1 MKSHKN
7 YDLNSLELRLI
18 SMRIPFMKMIALPR
32 GQQRSIHGPAVN
44 IPANLSSI
52 CDLLPRLPSES
63 QLIPMKL
70 KRKLKYKGHYMY
82 EYICPAKPF
91 TALRW
96 LKSQSHIY
104 ANITINPNW
113 EEQSEEDH
121 LTLFSALMQQDCSGE
136 DCEISVKLP
145 SRDPKSNSSYEGS
158 SKIAQTYQK
167 LRCLASERGFVI
179 KDVPADGDCLF
190 SAISVQLESIGIQ
203 KVESRDLRSA
213 VADYME
219 QNPMVTEELHY
230 RNFISTAI
238 GGDDYNFLNADTE
251 APTEED
257 SHISAI

>member
-1 MKSHKN
+1 
-7 YDLNSLELRLI
+7 L
-18 SMRIPFMKMIALPR
+18 
-32 GQQRSIHGPAVN
+32 
-44 IPANLSSI
+44 
-52 CDLLPRLPSES
+52 
-63 QLIPMKL
+63 KL
-70 KRKLKYKGHYMY
+70 
-82 EYICPAKPF
+82 
-91 TALRW
+91 
-96 LKSQSHIY
+96 
-104 ANITINPNW
+104 
-113 EEQSEEDH
+113 
-121 LTLFSALMQQDCSGE
+121 
-136 DCEISVKLP
+136 
-145 SRDPKSNSSYEGS
+145 SYEGS

-257 SHISAI
+257 SHISAIEDEDTRAELQWIKYLERLKEGAWGDHLTVQALANMLCVNINIISTLNPDMEPVSRWKQCGNSQFMSN